1 MRFEF
6 EFFGV
11 RIAKRI
17 DRIVSLLIHTNP
29 KEKSK
34 KNSAAEMNTGEE

>member
-34 KNSAAEMNTGEE
+34 KKIPQLK